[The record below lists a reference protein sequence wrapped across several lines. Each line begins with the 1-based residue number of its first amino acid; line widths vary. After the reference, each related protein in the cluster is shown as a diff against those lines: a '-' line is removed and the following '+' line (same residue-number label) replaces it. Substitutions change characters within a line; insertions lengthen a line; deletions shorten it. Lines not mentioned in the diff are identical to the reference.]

1 MQGCKDQKK
10 FKKRNYFF
18 NLTLTYQSFRT
29 LKNDLFQYKCICNKL
44 KSCIFLHHLKT
55 NKKDIWPNIFKQFHS
70 KLKRQMATLL
80 VYAHSKDTT
89 TLNLSKHHSLFI
101 ALADAVVVAVAEMRW
116 KAINCEALTLFFLF
130 Q

>member
-1 MQGCKDQKK
+1 
-10 FKKRNYFF
+10 
-18 NLTLTYQSFRT
+18 
-29 LKNDLFQYKCICNKL
+29 
-44 KSCIFLHHLKT
+44 
-55 NKKDIWPNIFKQFHS
+55 
-70 KLKRQMATLL
+70 MATLL

-101 ALADAVVVAVAEMRW
+101 ALADAVVVVVVAVVAVVVAVAEMRW